1 MSKPNKPGELRDV
14 NVEAISLVSKAAN
27 GEKFKIF
34 KSTDAEN
41 ETVSELYDAKSKA
54 QQLWQAIDSLLQVI
68 GFDRWGDTTANK
80 NLSAEQIRNALEDFK
95 TITESILITS
105 NETIKKTVTEL
116 QKSGRKIS
124 NSRLTKLK
132 DIQAM
137 LNDVLSDIDNDGNTT
152 DVAKKAITDI
162 VTEAVK
168 PLSERIENI
177 EKIDAEAQIEAEK
190 AAQAQQAEETRT
202 KAEGIIKSA
211 IQESIQ
217 PLIAR
222 LERVEKARG
231 ISNKV
236 PEDTVLAKDNNE
248 FWGRIF

>member
-1 MSKPNKPGELRDV
+1 
-14 NVEAISLVSKAAN
+14 
-27 GEKFKIF
+27 
-34 KSTDAEN
+34 
-41 ETVSELYDAKSKA
+41 
-54 QQLWQAIDSLLQVI
+54 
-68 GFDRWGDTTANK
+68 
-80 NLSAEQIRNALEDFK
+80 
-95 TITESILITS
+95 
-105 NETIKKTVTEL
+105 
-116 QKSGRKIS
+116 
-124 NSRLTKLK
+124 
-132 DIQAM
+132 M